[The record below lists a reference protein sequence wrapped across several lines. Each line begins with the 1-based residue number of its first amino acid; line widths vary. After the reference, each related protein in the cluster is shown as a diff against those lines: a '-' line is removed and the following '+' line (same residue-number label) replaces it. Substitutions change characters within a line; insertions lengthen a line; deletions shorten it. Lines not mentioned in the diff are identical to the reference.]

1 MDGLVSA
8 SSMESAAV
16 SLEDGSNVLFAVKRN
31 KNDDQKLVKI
41 NHLEF
46 QLQRLTLSHQCV
58 AGRDYSQMHCVY
70 HVDRWL
76 FNTILTPKKRVMW
89 ENG

>member
-46 QLQRLTLSHQCV
+46 Q
-58 AGRDYSQMHCVY
+58 
-70 HVDRWL
+70 
-76 FNTILTPKKRVMW
+76 
-89 ENG
+89 